1 MKTRH
6 LSGSEFR
13 ESPQFSCIELQ
24 PSFQKGTKANQ
35 RRDLPRAPKQICGE
49 ASKRTQQN
57 LGSQP
62 CSYSSCL
69 FCLCKLTEIL
79 GYTLYYTIDQ
89 PYSLWLHVPGSLGR
103 SSQMSDSTGKN
114 SDPDEQFARGCKT
127 SLRAGRWLEG
137 RTSAGTFTSTA
148 QMGLFASIPA
158 ATQYLQCSETKGTK
172 SRTVQI
178 VTLSRA
184 RREFRAGLHE
194 PSGGRRGQLR
204 TNYSRS
210 QVFQLGQA

>member
-1 MKTRH
+1 
-6 LSGSEFR
+6 
-13 ESPQFSCIELQ
+13 
-24 PSFQKGTKANQ
+24 
-35 RRDLPRAPKQICGE
+35 
-49 ASKRTQQN
+49 
-57 LGSQP
+57 
-62 CSYSSCL
+62 
-69 FCLCKLTEIL
+69 
-79 GYTLYYTIDQ
+79 
-89 PYSLWLHVPGSLGR
+89 
-103 SSQMSDSTGKN
+103 MSDSTGKN

-137 RTSAGTFTSTA
+137 RASAGTFTSTA

-210 QVFQLGQA
+210 QVFQLGQAWVREGCTATSFGSHFIIWSSIKNWFGKDDRINRSL